1 MTTAG
6 NVEDDGP
13 EFDPRQILLITLYC
27 ILMMDIYL
35 GCMCVPALPL
45 LVATLMVIIDSV
57 QGVQVLLVLM
67 VHLTQLHLAQ
77 CLMLLVWPTC
87 ELHSVVSECVR

>member
-1 MTTAG
+1 MGKMMVQSVTPATPPDSLDHP
-6 NVEDDGP
+6 VLYIDD
-13 EFDPRQILLITLYC
+13 
-27 ILMMDIYL
+27 
-35 GCMCVPALPL
+35 GCMCVPTLPL

-67 VHLTQLHLAQ
+67 VRMTQLHLAH

-87 ELHSVVSECVR
+87 DCDQ